1 MENAGKTGELR
12 GMQIN
17 RRQLKL
23 AVSSSAPML
32 FALGFAPYSTLRPY
46 DIR

>member
-1 MENAGKTGELR
+1 MENADNTGELR
-12 GMQIN
+12 CMQIN
-17 RRQLKL
+17 RRRLKF

-32 FALGFAPYSTLRPY
+32 FALDFAPYSTLRPY

>member
-1 MENAGKTGELR
+1 MENAGKTGEMR

-17 RRQLKL
+17 RKRLKL
-23 AVSSSAPML
+23 AVGSSAPML
-32 FALGFAPYSTLRPY
+32 IALGFAPYSTLRHY